1 MLLKVSKT
9 ISKFSPI
16 SMYFVMFRLGL
27 LDEAVQ
33 DALTAVNLNQVS
45 ENKFRDHYLN
55 IKMIR
60 VGEQKYDDLMIDGV

>member
-1 MLLKVSKT
+1 
-9 ISKFSPI
+9 
-16 SMYFVMFRLGL
+16 MYIVMFRLGL